1 MKNEKKCTGTSNCES
16 LNSCRNPI
24 LLHQA
29 PSTIKGRGAVIRGAT
44 VMANLLQ
51 ICEQN
56 AVLGVPPL
64 YWRRDLRTTITRWLM
79 PGFERVLSPR

>member
-1 MKNEKKCTGTSNCES
+1 MYRYFELRIFKFVQKPHPTT
-16 LNSCRNPI
+16 
-24 LLHQA
+24 HQA